1 MQNTSATQI
10 LGADAAEGFDR
21 ATITLASPDEIRKW
35 SKGEVKNPETIN
47 YRTFKP
53 EKGGLFCERIFG
65 PTKDWECS
73 CGKYKRIKHKGVICD
88 RCGVEVTLARVRR
101 ERMGHIELA
110 VPVSH
115 IWFFKCTPS
124 RMGLVLDITSRELE
138 RVLYYEDYIVTDPGE
153 SPFQEKQLLNEMEYR
168 EAQDK
173 YGDKFSAKMG
183 AEGIRDL
190 MARMDIDTTLQE
202 LEKQME
208 DTRSKQTRKKL
219 TKRMKVLDAFRRTRT
234 RPEWMILEV
243 LPVIPPDLRPLVP
256 LEGGRFATSDLND
269 LYRRVINRNNR
280 LKNLLQL
287 KTPDVIIRNEKRM
300 LQEAVDA
307 LFDNGRH
314 GRAVTGAGN
323 RPLKSLSDMLRGKQ
337 GRFRQNLLGK
347 RVDYSG
353 RSVIVIGPELTLRQ
367 CGLPK
372 KMALVLFEPFII
384 RRLKE
389 QGMVHTVRSAKKLI
403 EREADEVWDILEE
416 VTKGHTV
423 MLNRAPTL
431 HRLSIQSFEPVLI
444 EGEAIRIHPLVCTA
458 YNADFDGD
466 QMAVHVPLSVE
477 AQLES
482 RLLMLAP
489 NNIFSPS
496 SGKPITTPTQDI
508 ALGCYYLTI
517 ESQRDRI
524 RQRQSKADEK
534 SLEHLPIL
542 RDAAEVHTAYDEGAL
557 RVHDRIRF
565 RDPDYEYERQRD
577 PERVAGRPRVITTTV
592 GRVFFNEIW
601 PGTLTPLE
609 TPQGAA
615 ARALELAG
623 EKPLPRMPFV
633 NIPVTKKRL
642 EELIWRCYQV
652 AGHDETVRVL
662 DRLKAL
668 GFEYATLAGIS
679 IGVDDMIIPDE
690 KSRIIEQGHK
700 QIADVELQY
709 RKGVITD
716 GERYNKIVDI
726 WTHVNDEISSA
737 MFRALEFNAG
747 REDVNPVFMMVDS
760 GARGSRQQIRQLGGM
775 RGLMAKP
782 SGEIIER
789 PIISNFREGLTVLE
803 YFISTHGARKGLADT
818 ALKTADSGYL
828 TRKLVDV
835 AQDVIIIEQDCNT
848 LNGIEVRPIQEGDD
862 ELVPLAAR
870 ILGRTALDD
879 IKDPRNGE
887 IIVVAGQ
894 EIDEKAVERIKGN
907 FESLRIRSVLT
918 CESRRGA
925 CAKCYGRNLANGRT
939 VALGEAVGIIA
950 AQSIGEPGTQLTMR
964 TFHIGGT
971 ASSVY
976 KQPQFIAKHN
986 GVVRYQDLRVVE
998 SQEGSFIALNKN
1010 GVIGVFDKEG
1020 RELEHYTTPIGA
1032 VISVPDGGQ
1041 VEKGQSFVR
1050 WDPYNVPI
1058 LSEQSGIIEFHDFIE
1073 GVTVKK
1079 DVDESTGLEGTVV
1092 MEHKEDL
1099 HPQIV
1104 LRDPKTR
1111 EIISYYTIPSGA
1123 HVTVAKGA
1131 EVRAGAMLAKTPRKV
1146 IRTKDI
1152 TGGLPRVAELF
1163 EARRPKDAAEIAK
1176 IEGVVETG
1184 GMVRG
1189 RRKLIVKDPA
1199 TGDQE
1204 EHLIPM
1210 GKHVVV
1216 FQGDHVKKGQALT
1229 EGPVVPQEVLEVCG
1243 PQELQEYLV
1252 NEVQEVYRLQGV
1264 EINDKHIEIIVRQ
1277 MLRKVRITEPGGTEF
1292 LWGEQVEKHLFQDV
1306 NQRAAAEGKL
1316 PAEASPVLLGITKAS
1331 LETESFISAASF
1343 QDTTRVLTDAA
1354 TLGRVD
1360 YLRGFKENVIMGHVI
1375 PAGTGFGM
1383 YRNIKLVPLA
1393 KEIPAEELLPDTL
1406 PEQKKL
1412 PEL

>member
-1 MQNTSATQI
+1 MDTLSAEQI
-10 LGADAAEGFDR
+10 LGGGSVGSSAFDW
-21 ATITLASPDEIRKW
+21 AGISLASPESIRSW
-35 SKGEVKNPETIN
+35 SFGEVKNPETIN

-88 RCGVEVTLARVRR
+88 RCGVEVTLSRVRR

-124 RMGLVLDITSRELE
+124 RMGLVLDVTARNLE
-138 RVLYYEDYIVTDPGE
+138 RVLYYEDYIVVDPGDT
-153 SPFQEKQLLNEMEYR
+153 PLQERQLLSEMEFR
-168 EAQDK
+168 DAQDK
-173 YGDKFSAKMG
+173 YGDGFVAKMG
-183 AEGIRDL
+183 ADGIRDL
-190 MARMDIDTTLQE
+190 MTRIDIDETIVQLDE
-202 LEKQME
+202 EMGA
-208 DTRSKQTRKKL
+208 TRSKQTRKKL
-219 TKRMKVLDAFRRTRT
+219 SKRMKVLEGFRTSGS
-234 RPEWMILEV
+234 RPEWMVLEV

-307 LFDNGRH
+307 LYDNGRH
-314 GRAVTGAGN
+314 GRPVTGAGN

-353 RSVIVIGPELTLRQ
+353 RSVIVIGPELGLHQ

-389 QGMVHTVRSAKKLI
+389 MGIVHTVRSAKKLI

-416 VTKGHTV
+416 VTQGHTV

-444 EGEAIRIHPLVCTA
+444 EGDAIRVHPLVCTA

-496 SGKPITTPTQDI
+496 SGRPVTTPTQDI
-508 ALGCYYLTI
+508 ALGCYYITS
-517 ESQRDRI
+517 ESQQDRI
-524 RQRQSKADEK
+524 RHRRPPTDE
-534 SLEHLPIL
+534 LEHLPIL
-542 RDAAEVHTAYDEGAL
+542 SDADEVHTAYDEGVL
-557 RVHDRIRF
+557 KIHSRIRL
-565 RDPDYEYERQRD
+565 RNPDYQRETQFGVSD
-577 PERVAGRPRVITTTV
+577 ESVITTTT

-601 PGTLTPLE
+601 PESLGFINQTL
-609 TPQGAA
+609 
-615 ARALELAG
+615 
-623 EKPLPRMPFV
+623 
-633 NIPVTKKRL
+633 TKKRL
-642 EELIWRCYQV
+642 EQLIWDCYQL
-652 AGHDETVRVL
+652 AGQDETVEVL
-662 DRLKAL
+662 DRLKEL
-668 GFEYATLAGIS
+668 GFEHATIAGVS
-679 IGVDDMIIPDE
+679 IGMVDMIIPAE
-690 KSRIIEQGHK
+690 KT
-700 QIADVELQY
+700 QIVDRARKEIVEVEKQY

-716 GERYNKIVDI
+716 GERYNKIIDI
-726 WTHVNDEISSA
+726 WTHATEETSNV
-737 MFRALEFNAG
+737 MFRALEFNEEA
-747 REDVNPVFMMVDS
+747 EDLNPVYIMVDS
-760 GARGSRQQIRQLGGM
+760 GARGSKQQIRQLAGM

-789 PIISNFREGLTVLE
+789 PILSNFREGLSVLE

-835 AQDVIIIEQDCNT
+835 AQDVIVVEQDCNT
-848 LNGIEVRPIQEGDD
+848 LNGIEVSAIYEGDE
-862 ELVPLAAR
+862 ELVPLSTR

-879 IKDPRNGE
+879 ILEPRTRG
-887 IIVVAGQ
+887 VMVASGQ
-894 EIDEKAVERIKGN
+894 EIDERSAESISATGIEAV
-907 FESLRIRSVLT
+907 RIRSVLT
-918 CESRRGA
+918 CESRHGT
-925 CAKCYGRNLANGRT
+925 CAKCYGRNLANGRPI
-939 VALGEAVGIIA
+939 ALGEAVGIIA

-971 ASSVY
+971 ASSVF
-976 KQPQFIAKHN
+976 KQPQIVSKHA
-986 GVVRYQDLRVVE
+986 GVVRFTELRTVKSQDGNNVV
-998 SQEGSFIALNKN
+998 LNKN
-1010 GVIGVFDKEG
+1010 GVLSVYDEAG
-1020 RELEHYTTPIGA
+1020 RELERHTPVIGA
-1032 VISVPDGGQ
+1032 VISVDDGGTI
-1041 VEKGQSFVR
+1041 KAGTSFVK

-1058 LSEQSGIIEFHDFIE
+1058 LAEAEGRIHFHDFIE
-1073 GVTVKK
+1073 GVTVKREI
-1079 DVDESTGLEGTVV
+1079 DEATGLEGTVV
-1092 MEHKEDL
+1092 LEHKQDL

-1104 LRDPKTR
+1104 LKAPDSE
-1111 EIISYYTIPSGA
+1111 EILSYYAIPAGA
-1123 HVTVAKGA
+1123 HVMVKENTPI
-1131 EVRAGAMLAKTPRKV
+1131 RAGAMLAKTPRKV
-1146 IRTKDI
+1146 VRTKDI

-1176 IEGVVETG
+1176 IDGNLEFAGTQRGKRRLVVRDPVTG
-1184 GMVRG
+1184 EE
-1189 RRKLIVKDPA
+1189 
-1199 TGDQE
+1199 E

-1210 GKHVVV
+1210 AKHVVV
-1216 FQGDHVKKGQALT
+1216 YQGDMVRKGQQLT
-1229 EGPVVPQEVLEVCG
+1229 EGPVVPQEILEVCG

-1277 MLRKVRITEPGGTEF
+1277 MLRKVRISDPGDTDF
-1292 LWGEQVEKHLFQDV
+1292 LWGEQVERQTFLDV
-1306 NQRAAAEGKL
+1306 NQQAMQEGKR

-1354 TLGRVD
+1354 TLGRID
-1360 YLRGFKENVIMGHVI
+1360 YLRGFKENVIMGHLI
-1375 PAGTGFGM
+1375 PAGTGFPM
-1383 YRNIKLVPLA
+1383 YKNIKLVPLA
-1393 KEIPAEELLPDTL
+1393 EPVPVEDLYDEDILEA
-1406 PEQKKL
+1406 KKTSKL
-1412 PEL
+1412 

>member
-1 MQNTSATQI
+1 MQNTNAMSLLGVETQQ
-10 LGADAAEGFDR
+10 AFDF
-21 ATITLASPDEIRKW
+21 ASITLASPETVRSW
-35 SKGEVKNPETIN
+35 SHGEVKNPETIN

-124 RMGLVLDITSRELE
+124 RMGLVLDITARELE
-138 RVLYYEDYIVTDPGE
+138 RVLYYEDYIVVDAGDTPLK
-153 SPFQEKQLLNEMEYR
+153 EKQLLSEMEYR

-173 YGDKFSAKMG
+173 YGEGFTAKMG
-183 AEGIRDL
+183 AEGVRDL
-190 MARMDIDTTLQE
+190 MKKLDLSETLAQ
-202 LEKQME
+202 LEVEME
-208 DTRSKQTRKKL
+208 NTRSKQTRKKL
-219 TKRMKVLDAFRRTRT
+219 TKRMKVLDAFRASNT

-353 RSVIVIGPELTLRQ
+353 RSVIVIGPELRLNQ

-389 QGMVHTVRSAKKLI
+389 MGIVHTVRSAKKMI
-403 EREADEVWDILEE
+403 EREADQVWDILEE

-431 HRLSIQSFEPVLI
+431 HRLSIQSFEPTLI

-482 RLLMLAP
+482 RMLMLAP

-517 ESQRDRI
+517 ESQRERI
-524 RQRQSKADEK
+524 RQRQMKPGEQNMD
-534 SLEHLPIL
+534 HLPIL
-542 RDAAEVHTAYDEGAL
+542 ADVSEVHTAYDEGAL
-557 RVHDRIRF
+557 KIHDRIRY
-565 RDPDYEYERQRD
+565 RNPDYHRD
-577 PERVAGRPRVITTTV
+577 TKYGKKDLAVITTTV

-601 PGTLTPLE
+601 PSSMG
-609 TPQGAA
+609 
-615 ARALELAG
+615 
-623 EKPLPRMPFV
+623 FV
-633 NIPVTKKRL
+633 NTTVTKKRL
-642 EELIWRCYQV
+642 EELIWQCYQI

-662 DRLKAL
+662 DRLKAK
-668 GFEYATLAGIS
+668 GFEHATLAGIS
-679 IGVDDMIIPDE
+679 IGMVDMIIPED
-690 KSRIIEQGHK
+690 KSRIIDGARQS
-700 QIADVELQY
+700 IAEVEAQY
-709 RKGVITD
+709 RKGIITD

-726 WTHVNDEISSA
+726 WTHATDEISGV
-737 MFRALEFNAG
+737 MFRAMEYNEG
-747 REDVNPVFMMVDS
+747 RGDVNPVFMMVDS
-760 GARGSRQQIRQLGGM
+760 GARGSRQQIRQLAGM

-789 PIISNFREGLTVLE
+789 PIVSNFREGLSVLE

-835 AQDVIIIEQDCNT
+835 AQDVIIVEQDCNT
-848 LNGIEVRPIQEGDD
+848 LNGIEVKPIYEGDE

-879 IKDPRNGE
+879 IRDPRNGE
-887 IIVVAGQ
+887 VIVAGGQ
-894 EIDEKAVERIKGN
+894 EIDEKVVEKVVKAGL
-907 FESLRIRSVLT
+907 ESLRIRSVLT
-918 CESRRGA
+918 CESRRGI
-925 CAKCYGRNLANGRT
+925 CAKCYGRNLANGKT
-939 VALGEAVGIIA
+939 VALGEATGIIA

-971 ASSVY
+971 ASSVF
-976 KQPQFIAKHN
+976 KQPQILAKHE
-986 GVVRYQDLRVVE
+986 GFVRYQDLRTVKAVD
-998 SQEGSFIALNKN
+998 GSFIVLNKN
-1010 GVIGVFDKEG
+1010 GVISIYDKDG
-1020 RELEHYTTPIGA
+1020 RELERYTTVIGA
-1032 VISVPDGGQ
+1032 VVSVEDGGS
-1041 VEKGQSFVR
+1041 VKKGQSFVK

-1058 LSEQSGIIEFHDFIE
+1058 LSEQAGVIEFHDFIE
-1073 GVTVKK
+1073 GVTVRKEL
-1079 DVDESTGLEGTVV
+1079 DESTGLEGTVV

-1099 HPQIV
+1099 HPQIIIKDQKTKAV
-1104 LRDPKTR
+1104 LN
-1111 EIISYYTIPSGA
+1111 SYSIPSGA
-1123 HVTVAKGA
+1123 HVVVVDGV
-1131 EVRAGAMLAKTPRKV
+1131 EVIAGAMLAKTPRKV
-1146 IRTKDI
+1146 MRTKDI

-1176 IEGVVETG
+1176 IDGVVEFSGTA
-1184 GMVRG
+1184 RG
-1189 RRKLIVKDPA
+1189 RRRLLVRDTV

-1216 FQGDHVKKGQALT
+1216 FQGDHVKKGQQLT

-1277 MLRKVRITEPGGTEF
+1277 MLRKVRITDPGDTEF
-1292 LWGEQVEKHLFQDV
+1292 LWGEQVEKQMFQDV
-1306 NQRAAAEGKL
+1306 NRKAMEAGKK

-1360 YLRGFKENVIMGHVI
+1360 YLRGFKENVIMGHLI
-1375 PAGTGFGM
+1375 PAGSGFSM
-1383 YRNIKLVPLA
+1383 CKNIKLVPLA
-1393 KEIPAEELLPDTL
+1393 EPLPVDEAYNERLPDTTKT
-1406 PEQKKL
+1406 E
-1412 PEL
+1412 ET